1 MSYCLF
7 VSEIGGVD
15 DVGVGQQLAGEA
27 SAEAAVTDLAV
38 EAVTTPPPPP
48 PDLTAAAF
56 FDVDNTLVHGRR
68 WCTSPVGC
76 RPQVLHL
83 RRSGPLRPRRPSF
96 SFGREN
102 SDDVAAGRRK
112 ALAFIEGR
120 STAELVAVG
129 EEIYDEIIADKIWP
143 GTRALAQMHLDAG
156 QQVWL
161 VTATPYE
168 LAATIAKRLGLTG
181 ALGTVA
187 ESVDGMFTGRLVGD
201 ILHGTGKAHAVRS
214 LAIREGL
221 NLRRCTAYSD
231 SFNDVPMLSL
241 VGTAVAINPDANLRD
256 LARERGWEIRDFRT
270 ARKAA
275 RIGVPS
281 ALALGGRRSVGGD
294 CSRQDGHGL
303 PLIGRRRNT
312 GRGTARKAREQERAR
327 PSEEDRGMG
336 IADNIIG
343 THYRYPDYFEVD
355 REKIRE
361 FARAVKDEH
370 PAHYSEEAAKECGY
384 DALIAPLT
392 FLAVAGGACSRRSSS
407 SSMCRSTWSGCCTAT
422 RSWSSTGRSWPAT
435 SCSSTPTSIRSS
447 NRTAQWSPRSAAR

>member
-1 MSYCLF
+1 
-7 VSEIGGVD
+7 VSEIGGA
-15 DVGVGQQLAGEA
+15 DVEAELAVETELAGEA
-27 SAEAAVTDLAV
+27 SADAAVTEHAIKTGT
-38 EAVTTPPPPP
+38 APPLPP

-56 FDVDNTLVHGRR
+56 FDVDNTLVHGSSLVHFARGLAAR
-68 WCTSPVGC
+68 KYFTYGDMG
-76 RPQVLHL
+76 RFIYAQAKFQLL
-83 RRSGPLRPRRPSF
+83 
-96 SFGREN
+96 GREN
-102 SDDVAAGRRK
+102 SDDVAAGKTK

-120 STAELVAVG
+120 STTELEAVG

-181 ALGTVA
+181 ALGTIA
-187 ESVDGMFTGRLVGD
+187 ESVDGVFTGRLVGD

-241 VGTAVAINPDANLRD
+241 VGTAVAINPDADLRD

-281 ALALGGRRSVGGD
+281 ALALGAAGGALAAIV
-294 CSRQDGHGL
+294 SRRQDGG
-303 PLIGRRRNT
+303 
-312 GRGTARKAREQERAR
+312 
-327 PSEEDRGMG
+327 
-336 IADNIIG
+336 
-343 THYRYPDYFEVD
+343 
-355 REKIRE
+355 
-361 FARAVKDEH
+361 
-370 PAHYSEEAAKECGY
+370 
-384 DALIAPLT
+384 
-392 FLAVAGGACSRRSSS
+392 
-407 SSMCRSTWSGCCTAT
+407 
-422 RSWSSTGRSWPAT
+422 
-435 SCSSTPTSIRSS
+435 
-447 NRTAQWSPRSAAR
+447 